1 MHRERQVARVA
12 PAVQQSAELAVA
24 EAKGVGVGAAVAVH
38 EWEAAEA
45 AVSRAEAAD
54 QEWAE
59 LVVAEA
65 ELVAPWHPAAVVCVS
80 ST

>member
-1 MHRERQVARVA
+1 MHREGAA
-12 PAVQQSAELAVA
+12 AVQQSEELAVA
-24 EAKGVGVGAAVAVH
+24 EAKGVAAAVH

-45 AVSRAEAAD
+45 EASREALAA

-65 ELVAPWHPAAVVCVS
+65 APWRPAAVVWVS
-80 ST
+80 AI